1 MDAAITPMMQKHYPV
16 LLKEIISII
25 SPQYGGTFID
35 CTFGQ
40 GGYTKK
46 ILEFDKT
53 RVIALDRDPES
64 KNIASKLE
72 EEFEERFKFKNIK
85 FSQLNNLK
93 LKNENVKGVIFD
105 LGYSYTQI
113 KDPNKGLSFDSVG
126 KLNMQ
131 LGLNSYS
138 AEEAINKLDQ
148 KELEKIF
155 KFFGDEKEGKY
166 IARNIVKERVNKKI
180 DTQGLVKVIESSKR
194 RKNFRVNNSTKTFQA
209 LRIFVN
215 KEISELIYGLINAAK
230 ILKKD
235 GVTLKANTI
244 KADYIFE
251 NGENILKKIIAED
264 KVVLT
269 KENTKATG
277 QYMTYNLNDKIAKIS
292 GTFQT
297 FSSPSGY
304 VESTKNIIF
313 DDVNNKAEAEGNVK
327 IILSNKTIIYADN
340 VKANFEP
347 TNKSLKKAVA
357 KGNVIIENKA
367 KDRKS
372 KADFGVYDANDEI
385 IRLTGNVVI
394 INQKSKLSGSKGI
407 TNLRTGISNIV
418 GDEKNKK
425 RVKGTFSP
433 IKKQKKGD

>member
-1 MDAAITPMMQKHYPV
+1 MPTKTLTI
-16 LLKEIISII
+16 LL
-25 SPQYGGTFID
+25 FIFF
-35 CTFGQ
+35 T
-40 GGYTKK
+40 
-46 ILEFDKT
+46 
-53 RVIALDRDPES
+53 S
-64 KNIASKLE
+64 
-72 EEFEERFKFKNIK
+72 
-85 FSQLNNLK
+85 FSQLVWAKTN
-93 LKNENVKGVIFD
+93 
-105 LGYSYTQI
+105 S
-113 KDPNKGLSFDSVG
+113 NKSELTV
-126 KLNMQ
+126 
-131 LGLNSYS
+131 
-138 AEEAINKLDQ
+138 EAD
-148 KELEKIF
+148 ESLEWF
-155 KFFGDEKEGKY
+155 EKEKY
-166 IARNIVKERVNKKI
+166 Y
-180 DTQGLVKVIESSKR
+180 L
-194 RKNFRVNNSTKTFQA
+194 
-209 LRIFVN
+209 
-215 KEISELIYGLINAAK
+215 AK
-230 ILKKD
+230 GNVILKKD

-372 KADFGVYDANDEI
+372 KADIGVYDANDEI

>member
-1 MDAAITPMMQKHYPV
+1 MPTKTLIT
-16 LLKEIISII
+16 LL
-25 SPQYGGTFID
+25 FILF
-35 CTFGQ
+35 T
-40 GGYTKK
+40 
-46 ILEFDKT
+46 
-53 RVIALDRDPES
+53 S
-64 KNIASKLE
+64 
-72 EEFEERFKFKNIK
+72 
-85 FSQLNNLK
+85 FSQLVWAKTN
-93 LKNENVKGVIFD
+93 
-105 LGYSYTQI
+105 S
-113 KDPNKGLSFDSVG
+113 NKSELTV
-126 KLNMQ
+126 
-131 LGLNSYS
+131 
-138 AEEAINKLDQ
+138 EAD
-148 KELEKIF
+148 ESLEWF
-155 KFFGDEKEGKY
+155 EKEKY
-166 IARNIVKERVNKKI
+166 Y
-180 DTQGLVKVIESSKR
+180 L
-194 RKNFRVNNSTKTFQA
+194 
-209 LRIFVN
+209 
-215 KEISELIYGLINAAK
+215 AK
-230 ILKKD
+230 GNVILKKD

-433 IKKQKKGD
+433 VKKQKKGD

>member
-1 MDAAITPMMQKHYPV
+1 MPTKTLTI
-16 LLKEIISII
+16 LL
-25 SPQYGGTFID
+25 FIFF
-35 CTFGQ
+35 T
-40 GGYTKK
+40 
-46 ILEFDKT
+46 
-53 RVIALDRDPES
+53 S
-64 KNIASKLE
+64 
-72 EEFEERFKFKNIK
+72 
-85 FSQLNNLK
+85 FSQLVWAKTN
-93 LKNENVKGVIFD
+93 
-105 LGYSYTQI
+105 S
-113 KDPNKGLSFDSVG
+113 NKSELTV
-126 KLNMQ
+126 
-131 LGLNSYS
+131 
-138 AEEAINKLDQ
+138 EAD
-148 KELEKIF
+148 ESLEWF
-155 KFFGDEKEGKY
+155 EKEKY
-166 IARNIVKERVNKKI
+166 Y
-180 DTQGLVKVIESSKR
+180 L
-194 RKNFRVNNSTKTFQA
+194 
-209 LRIFVN
+209 
-215 KEISELIYGLINAAK
+215 AK
-230 ILKKD
+230 GNVILKKD

-347 TNKSLKKAVA
+347 TNKSLKKAIA
-357 KGNVIIENKA
+357 KGNVIIENNT

-372 KADFGVYDANDEI
+372 KADIGVYDANDEI